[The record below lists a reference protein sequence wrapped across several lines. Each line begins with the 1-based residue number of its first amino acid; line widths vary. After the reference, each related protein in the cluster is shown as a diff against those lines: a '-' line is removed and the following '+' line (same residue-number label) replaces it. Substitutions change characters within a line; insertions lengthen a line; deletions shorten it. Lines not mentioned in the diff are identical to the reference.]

1 MHWYQALISTLFILE
16 QPKKQGTQTSASIHI
31 FTGFS
36 WSLRKSRALAR
47 LTVTGHVRPSSMM
60 FSVTRGDPHAYDKVE
75 YSVISSTSSEWHVSS
90 QLIGSVHFP
99 GLIVTSLTSSASLS
113 LW

>member
-1 MHWYQALISTLFILE
+1 MHWYQAHISTLFILE

-47 LTVTGHVRPSSMM
+47 LTVTGHVRPS
-60 FSVTRGDPHAYDKVE
+60 TGQHRTTYHAYDKVE

-99 GLIVTSLTSSASLS
+99 GLIVTSLISSASLN